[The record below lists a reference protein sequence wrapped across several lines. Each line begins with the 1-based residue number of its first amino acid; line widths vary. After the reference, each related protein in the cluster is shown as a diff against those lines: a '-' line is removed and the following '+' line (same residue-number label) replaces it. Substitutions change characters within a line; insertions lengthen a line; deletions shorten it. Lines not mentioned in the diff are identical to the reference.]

1 MPGHELHWML
11 TEGMG
16 ESGATLP
23 FICGAE
29 GQDGRVVDPGL
40 G

>member
-16 ESGATLP
+16 VELHCLLFVEAK
-23 FICGAE
+23 